1 MILGLDI
8 STSIIG
14 ITILNEDGE
23 VVQTDALDLRNKNP
37 YPDIFAKYQKVFETL
52 RTLRHETWYEGNCKF
67 SHVFIE
73 QSLQMFRSGFSS
85 AKTLSTLSSFNGVVT
100 YLCYRE
106 LGIKAEHISASS
118 ARKSCGITIKRGT
131 KAKEQVI
138 KFLLDNEPKFIVEYT
153 KSGNLKP
160 KYYDIADSIVIAKAG
175 YELVQQ
181 REDSNS

>member
-14 ITILNEDGE
+14 ITIIDNDGKI
-23 VVQTDALDLRNKNP
+23 VKTDALDLRNKNH
-37 YPDIFAKYQKVFETL
+37 YPDIYAKYQKVFQTI
-52 RTLRHETWYEGNCKF
+52 RHLRHESWYEGASKF

-85 AKTLSTLSSFNGVVT
+85 AKTLS
-100 YLCYRE
+100 
-106 LGIKAEHISASS
+106 ASS
-118 ARKSCGITIKRGT
+118 ARKSCGITIKKGT
-131 KAKEQVI
+131 KAKEQVV
-138 KFLLDNEPKFIVEYT
+138 KFLLDNEPKFTVEYT

-175 YELVQQ
+175 YEICQS
-181 REDSNS
+181 RKK

>member
-14 ITILNEDGE
+14 ITIIDNDGKI
-23 VVQTDALDLRNKNP
+23 VKTDALDLRNKNH
-37 YPDIFAKYQKVFETL
+37 YQDIYAKYQKVFETI
-52 RTLRHETWYEGNCKF
+52 RHLRHESWYEGSSKF

-106 LGIKAEHISASS
+106 LGIKPEHISASS
-118 ARKSCGITIKRGT
+118 ARKACGITIKKGT
-131 KAKEQVI
+131 KAKEQVVN
-138 KFLLDNEPKFIVEYT
+138 FLLDNEPCFVVEYT

-175 YELVQQ
+175 YALVEQ
-181 REDSNS
+181 RKSKNS

>member
-8 STSIIG
+8 STSIVG
-14 ITILNEDGE
+14 ATIVSNTGD
-23 VVQTDALDLRNKNP
+23 VIATHAWDMRNKNHF
-37 YPDIFAKYQKVFETL
+37 PDIYTKYNHVQEEL
-52 RTLRHETWYEGNCKF
+52 LDIF
-67 SHVFIE
+67 SNHNIEHIFIE

-106 LGIKAEHISASS
+106 SGNKAEHIPASS
-118 ARKSCGITIKRGT
+118 ARKACGITIKKGT
-131 KAKEQVI
+131 KAKEQVV
-138 KFLLDNEPKFIVEYT
+138 KFLLDNEPKFTVEYT

-175 YELVQQ
+175 HTLVEQ
-181 REDSNS
+181 RKNKNS

>member
-8 STSIIG
+8 STSIVG
-14 ITILNEDGE
+14 FTIVDQGE
-23 VVQTDALDLRNKNP
+23 IVKTFAVDLRNKN
-37 YPDIFAKYQKVFETL
+37 
-52 RTLRHETWYEGNCKF
+52 KF
-67 SHVFIE
+67 SDIYSKYNHIQGELLDIQREYKIKHVFIE

-106 LGIKAEHISASS
+106 LSIKPEHIPASS
-118 ARKSCGITIKRGT
+118 ARKACGITIKKGI
-131 KAKEQVI
+131 KAKEQVV
-138 KFLLDNEPKFIVEYT
+138 KFLLDNEPCFVVEYT

-175 YELVQQ
+175 YELVEQ
-181 REDSNS
+181 RKSKNS

>member
-14 ITILNEDGE
+14 LTIIDNGSIIK
-23 VVQTDALDLRNKNP
+23 TDALDLRNKNK
-37 YPDIFAKYQKVFETL
+37 YKDIFAKYNQVQGELMDIQREYNIT
-52 RTLRHETWYEGNCKF
+52 HI
-67 SHVFIE
+67 FIE

-85 AKTLSTLSSFNGVVT
+85 AKTLSTLSSFNGVVS

-106 LGIKAEHISASS
+106 FGLKPEHISATS

-131 KAKEQVI
+131 KAKEQVVE
-138 KFLLDNEPKFIVEYT
+138 FLLDNESKFVVEYT

-175 YELVQQ
+175 WELVKQ
-181 REDSNS
+181 RKDNSS

>member
-8 STSIIG
+8 STSIVG
-14 ITILNEDGE
+14 FTIIDQGE
-23 VVQTDALDLRNKNP
+23 ILKTFAIDLRNKNNF
-37 YPDIFAKYQKVFETL
+37 PDIYSKYNHIQGELLDIQREYKIE
-52 RTLRHETWYEGNCKF
+52 HI
-67 SHVFIE
+67 FIE

-85 AKTLSTLSSFNGVVT
+85 AKTLSTLSSFNGVIT

-106 LGIKAEHISASS
+106 LSIKPEHIPASS
-118 ARKSCGITIKRGT
+118 ARKACGITIKKGT
-131 KAKEQVI
+131 KAKEQIV
-138 KFLLDNEPKFIVEYT
+138 KFLLDNEPCFVVEYT

-181 REDSNS
+181 RKNSNP

>member
-8 STSIIG
+8 STSIVG
-14 ITILNEDGE
+14 ATIVSDTGE
-23 VVQTDALDLRNKNP
+23 VIATYAWDMRNKNHF
-37 YPDIFAKYQKVFETL
+37 PDIYSKYNHVQGELLDLLSIHKI
-52 RTLRHETWYEGNCKF
+52 K
-67 SHVFIE
+67 HVFVE

-106 LGIKAEHISASS
+106 LGIKAEHISAAS

-131 KAKEQVI
+131 KAKEQVV

-160 KYYDIADSIVIAKAG
+160 KYYDIADSIIIAKAG

-181 REDSNS
+181 RKDINS

>member
-14 ITILNEDGE
+14 FTIVDQGE
-23 VVQTDALDLRNKNP
+23 IVKTFAVDLRNKNKF
-37 YPDIFAKYQKVFETL
+37 PDIYSKY
-52 RTLRHETWYEGNCKF
+52 N
-67 SHVFIE
+67 HVQGELLDIQREYSITNIFIE

-85 AKTLSTLSSFNGVVT
+85 AKTLSTLSSFNGVVS

-106 LGIKAEHISASS
+106 FSLKPQHISAAS

-131 KAKEQVI
+131 KAKEQVV

-175 YELVQQ
+175 YTLVQQ
-181 REDSNS
+181 RKNSNS

>member
-14 ITILNEDGE
+14 ITILNKSGKIIHTE
-23 VVQTDALDLRNKNP
+23 ALDLRNKNH
-37 YPDIFAKYQKVFETL
+37 YPDVYKKYERVYSYFLELKL
-52 RTLRHETWYEGNCKF
+52 DYNYDF
-67 SHVFIE
+67 SHIFIE

-85 AKTLSTLSSFNGVVT
+85 AKTLSTLSSFNGVVS

-106 LGIKAEHISASS
+106 LKKKPEYISASS
-118 ARKSCGITIKRGT
+118 ARKSCGISIPKGK
-131 KAKEQVI
+131 KAKEVVVQ
-138 KFLLDNEPKFIVEYT
+138 FLLDNEPKFVVEYT
-153 KSGNLKP
+153 KSGNPKP

-181 REDSNS
+181 RKDSNP

>member
-14 ITILNEDGE
+14 STILSTSGE
-23 VVQTDALDLRNKNP
+23 VIATAAWDMRNKNHF
-37 YPDIFAKYQKVFETL
+37 PDIYTKYNHIQGELLDLLSNHDIK
-52 RTLRHETWYEGNCKF
+52 
-67 SHVFIE
+67 HVFIE

-106 LGIKAEHISASS
+106 LGIKAEHIPASS
-118 ARKSCGITIKRGT
+118 ARKACGITIKKGT
-131 KAKEQVI
+131 KAKEQVV
-138 KFLLDNEPKFIVEYT
+138 KFLLDGEPKFIVEYT

-175 YELVQQ
+175 HALVEQ
-181 REDSNS
+181 RKNNNS

>member
-14 ITILNEDGE
+14 ITILNKDGIIIHTE
-23 VVQTDALDLRNKNP
+23 ALDLRNKNH
-37 YPDIFAKYQKVFETL
+37 YPDVYKKYERVYSYLLELKL
-52 RTLRHETWYEGNCKF
+52 DYNYNF
-67 SHVFIE
+67 SHIFIE

-85 AKTLSTLSSFNGVVT
+85 AKTLSTLSSFNWVVS

-106 LGIKAEHISASS
+106 LKKKPEHLSAAS
-118 ARKSCGITIKRGT
+118 ARKACGISIPKGK
-131 KAKEQVI
+131 KAKEVVVQ
-138 KFLLDNEPKFIVEYT
+138 FLLDNEPKFVVEYT

-175 YELVQQ
+175 WELVQQ
-181 REDSNS
+181 RENSSS

>member
-14 ITILNEDGE
+14 FTIIDQGE
-23 VVQTDALDLRNKNP
+23 IVKTFAVDLRNKNK
-37 YPDIFAKYQKVFETL
+37 YPDIYSKY
-52 RTLRHETWYEGNCKF
+52 N
-67 SHVFIE
+67 HVQGELIDIQREYKITHIFIE

-85 AKTLSTLSSFNGVVT
+85 AKTLSTLSSFNGVVS

-106 LGIKAEHISASS
+106 LSLKPGHISAAS
-118 ARKSCGITIKRGT
+118 ARKACGIKVAKGK
-131 KAKEQVI
+131 KAKEQVVE
-138 KFLLDNEPKFIVEYT
+138 FLLDNEPCFVVEYT

-175 YELVQQ
+175 YELVKQ
-181 REDSNS
+181 RKDNSS

>member
-14 ITILNEDGE
+14 ITILNKSGKIIHTE
-23 VVQTDALDLRNKNP
+23 ALDLRNKNH
-37 YPDIFAKYQKVFETL
+37 YPDVYKKYERVYSYFLELKL
-52 RTLRHETWYEGNCKF
+52 DYNYDF
-67 SHVFIE
+67 SHIFIE

-85 AKTLSTLSSFNGVVT
+85 AKTLSTLSSFNGVVS

-106 LGIKAEHISASS
+106 LKKKPEYISASS
-118 ARKSCGITIKRGT
+118 ARKSCGISIPKGK
-131 KAKEQVI
+131 KAKEVVI
-138 KFLLDNEPKFIVEYT
+138 QFLLDNEPKFVVEYT
-153 KSGNLKP
+153 KSGNPKP

-181 REDSNS
+181 RKDSNP

>member
-14 ITILNEDGE
+14 ITVLDKDGKIIK
-23 VVQTDALDLRNKNP
+23 TDALDLRNKNHF
-37 YPDIFAKYQKVFETL
+37 PDIYTKY
-52 RTLRHETWYEGNCKF
+52 
-67 SHVFIE
+67 SHVQGRLLDIFSNYGIKHIFIE

-85 AKTLSTLSSFNGVVT
+85 AKTLSTLSSFNGVVS

-106 LGIKAEHISASS
+106 SGIKAEHIPASS
-118 ARKSCGITIKRGT
+118 ARKSCGINIAKGT
-131 KAKEQVI
+131 KAKEQVV
-138 KFLLDNEPKFIVEYT
+138 KFLLDNEPKFTVEYT

-175 YELVQQ
+175 YEICQS
-181 REDSNS
+181 RKK

>member
-14 ITILNEDGE
+14 ATIVSDKGD
-23 VVQTDALDLRNKNP
+23 VVVTYAWDMRNKNHF
-37 YPDIFAKYQKVFETL
+37 PDVYTKYNHVQGEL
-52 RTLRHETWYEGNCKF
+52 LDLLANHKF
-67 SHVFIE
+67 SHIFIE

-100 YLCYRE
+100 YLCFRE
-106 LGIKAEHISASS
+106 LGIKPEHISASS
-118 ARKSCGITIKRGT
+118 ARKSCGIKIIKGT
-131 KAKEQVI
+131 KVKEQVV
-138 KFLLDNEPKFIVEYT
+138 KFLLDNEPKFVVEYT

-175 YELVQQ
+175 YEICQS
-181 REDSNS
+181 RKK

>member
-1 MILGLDI
+1 MILGLDV

-14 ITILNEDGE
+14 ITVLSQDGE
-23 VVQTDALDLRNKNP
+23 ILRTDALDLRNKNH
-37 YPDIFAKYQKVFETL
+37 YPDVYAKYQKIFETI
-52 RTLRHETWYEGNCKF
+52 RELRHETWHQGNCKF
-67 SHVFIE
+67 SHIFIE

-106 LGIKAEHISASS
+106 LGIKPQHIPATS
-118 ARKSCGITIKRGT
+118 ARKTCGIKVSKGK
-131 KAKEQVI
+131 KAKQQVVE
-138 KFLLDNEPKFIVEYT
+138 FLLDKEPKFIVEYT

-175 YELVQQ
+175 YALVEQ
-181 REDSNS
+181 RKNSNS

>member
-14 ITILNEDGE
+14 ITVLDKDGKIIN
-23 VVQTDALDLRNKNP
+23 TDALDLRNKNH
-37 YPDIFAKYQKVFETL
+37 YPDIYSKYQKVFETI
-52 RTLRHETWYEGNCKF
+52 RHLRHESWYEGASKF

-100 YLCYRE
+100 YLCFRE
-106 LGIKAEHISASS
+106 LGIKPEHLAASS
-118 ARKSCGITIKRGT
+118 ARKSCGIAIKKGT
-131 KAKEQVI
+131 KAKEQVV
-138 KFLLDNEPKFIVEYT
+138 KFLLDNEPKFTVEYT

-175 YELVQQ
+175 YEICQS
-181 REDSNS
+181 RKK